1 MLTSAPRSLF
11 LSARN
16 HLYDDFLLFLLLC
29 IPPSFFQKKGKAKI
43 AEVLHRGRI
52 RHNGEEKK
60 EKKERKRK
68 MKEGKEKRIGFV
80 YGPEGF
86 VYINPEYAET
96 EREKILA
103 MTEEEAVDY
112 LLYQSAW
119 SIAFAKSG
127 WKKRKSDKKVIY
139 ERKTE
144 DTYHSD
150 YYRCAATETELLTLV
165 IENGESPVYTR
176 IVTGTTTYDDGRK
189 ECEEPILEKDYGDEA
204 INIMTEGLWK
214 TIMEEGRENE
224 KQQRKN

>member
-1 MLTSAPRSLF
+1 M
-11 LSARN
+11 RN
-16 HLYDDFLLFLLLC
+16 E
-29 IPPSFFQKKGKAKI
+29 KG
-43 AEVLHRGRI
+43 RRI
-52 RHNGEEKK
+52 DIE
-60 EKKERKRK
+60 
-68 MKEGKEKRIGFV
+68 

-86 VYINPEYAET
+86 VYISSEYARE
-96 EREKILA
+96 ERKKILA
-103 MTEEEAVDY
+103 MTEKEAVDY

-150 YYRCAATETELLTLV
+150 YYRCTASETELLTLV

>member
-1 MLTSAPRSLF
+1 M
-11 LSARN
+11 RN
-16 HLYDDFLLFLLLC
+16 E
-29 IPPSFFQKKGKAKI
+29 KG
-43 AEVLHRGRI
+43 RRI
-52 RHNGEEKK
+52 DIE
-60 EKKERKRK
+60 
-68 MKEGKEKRIGFV
+68 

-86 VYINPEYAET
+86 VYINPEYARE

-119 SIAFAKSG
+119 SIAFVKSG

-150 YYRCAATETELLTLV
+150 YYRCTADETELLTLV
-165 IENGESPVYTR
+165 IENDEPTVYTR

-189 ECEEPILEKDYGDEA
+189 ECEEPILEREYGDEA
-204 INIMTEGLWK
+204 IDIMTGGLWRA
-214 TIMEEGRENE
+214 IVG
-224 KQQRKN
+224 